1 MDDRIPKPAGLHD
14 LRHAIARVLSE
25 RGIASP
31 DTATPPVEPV
41 EPVEPVDFRVLAV
54 LVDEL
59 GDRAI
64 VAGVVEAFLGEIDL
78 RVGHIIVAVATGDAP
93 TAHHWVHTLSS
104 SARTVGASRLAEM
117 GRAVERGEATP
128 EAFRA
133 LAEQVRDAL
142 IAWGATG

>member
-1 MDDRIPKPAGLHD
+1 MIDDD
-14 LRHAIARVLSE
+14 SE
-25 RGIASP
+25 AS
-31 DTATPPVEPV
+31 AN
-41 EPVEPVDFRVLAV
+41 PVDLGVLAV

-64 VAGVVEAFLGEIDL
+64 VASVVEAFLGEIDL
-78 RVGHIIVAVATGDAP
+78 RVDGIIDAVAATDAD
-93 TAHHWVHTLSS
+93 TAHHWAHTLSS
-104 SARTVGASRLAEM
+104 SARMVGATRLAEM

-142 IAWGATG
+142 TAWGAAG